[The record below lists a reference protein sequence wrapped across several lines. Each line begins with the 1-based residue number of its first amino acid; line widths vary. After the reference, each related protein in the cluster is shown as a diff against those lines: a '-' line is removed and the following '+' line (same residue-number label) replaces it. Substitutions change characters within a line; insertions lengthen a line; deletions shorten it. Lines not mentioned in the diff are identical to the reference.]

1 VQYTKKTH
9 RMMMTFL
16 MLFGIVMSG
25 VIVVILSHNA
35 FAQSLE
41 YMYNQTGQPLELMY
55 NQTLYERIKETS
67 GVHHSAQIGV
77 GDSPQAITASTPYRS
92 TGVVSTVYVANS
104 DSDTVSV
111 ISTVN
116 NTKIKDI
123 AVGDYPTAIGIATN
137 SSTYVHTVYVA
148 NRDSDTVSVI
158 STVNNTK
165 IDTNTTDP
173 DIDDIAVGDYPTA
186 IGVSYSTVYVVNQRN
201 NSVSVI
207 NATTNTK
214 IGEDIAV
221 GDYPTAID
229 FYDSRGGVVY
239 VANGGGSVSIISDK
253 NYTKIDT
260 DVTDPEIDD
269 IAVVKG
275 PEAIAFFNETAYV
288 VNNAFDYVSIISVE
302 NNTKIDTDVT
312 DPEIDDIA
320 VGKRPVA
327 IAINEPTNTVYV
339 VNQRNNSVSVIN
351 ATTNTKIGED
361 IAVGDYPTAIDANRF
376 TGTVYVANRDSDT
389 VSVISAENNTKIKD
403 IPVGDGPSDIDANI
417 YAGTVY
423 VANRDSDT
431 VSVIDGITNKV
442 VAGVRFQINPFN
454 SGYILCDGLTTPSP
468 IEQHMYVFSGAQCIA
483 KPNEGFEFASWEEN
497 LGGNSTQ
504 MIKVSRPAS
513 PLDSFLR
520 SLHLIPQDKPEAT
533 LNITK
538 FGDFTANFREAPPA
552 LPPEY
557 WTPLYGIIVA
567 TVVGWSI
574 PSIIGWAK
582 SKRDVS
588 KLDFYHKEIARL
600 DDDGRLDEN
609 DIEAL
614 DLLRNK
620 IGDAYSEGKLTEKH
634 YESLKVEISTLYEEI
649 FRKKIATLDS
659 SNNNY
664 SVVKKPIQEQLAQIR
679 NEIKYAFSKGKLNEK
694 HYVLLNE
701 DILKLDGKESDNS

>member
-41 YMYNQTGQPLELMY
+41 YMYNQTGQSLELMY

-186 IGVSYSTVYVVNQRN
+186 IGVSYS
-201 NSVSVI
+201 
-207 NATTNTK
+207 
-214 IGEDIAV
+214 
-221 GDYPTAID
+221 
-229 FYDSRGGVVY
+229 
-239 VANGGGSVSIISDK
+239 
-253 NYTKIDT
+253 
-260 DVTDPEIDD
+260 
-269 IAVVKG
+269 
-275 PEAIAFFNETAYV
+275 
-288 VNNAFDYVSIISVE
+288 
-302 NNTKIDTDVT
+302 
-312 DPEIDDIA
+312 
-320 VGKRPVA
+320 
-327 IAINEPTNTVYV
+327 TVYV